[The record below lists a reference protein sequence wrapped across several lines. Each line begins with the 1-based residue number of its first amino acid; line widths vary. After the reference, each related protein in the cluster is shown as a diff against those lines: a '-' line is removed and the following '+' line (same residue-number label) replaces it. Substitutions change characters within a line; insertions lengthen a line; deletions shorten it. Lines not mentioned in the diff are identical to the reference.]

1 MNGLSFLEFTQ
12 YLLVIGFSR
21 GIEDEVLL
29 LLIYLMFLNRLRD
42 GKFGD
47 MYPENEYS
55 EVFTETR
62 ISVQDLKVLLLC
74 IMDLRDAN
82 LMGGYILYNKHCN
95 EKFSA
100 SYKSCLLY
108 TSDAADE

>member
-1 MNGLSFLEFTQ
+1 MKLWLSERYLTEDQVVNGLSFLEFTQ

-55 EVFTETR
+55 EVFT
-62 ISVQDLKVLLLC
+62 
-74 IMDLRDAN
+74 
-82 LMGGYILYNKHCN
+82 
-95 EKFSA
+95 
-100 SYKSCLLY
+100 
-108 TSDAADE
+108 